1 MTRSALRADLR
12 DDGQIR
18 CLFFSMPFG
27 LSGLEALEITCGM
40 RSLAFFLENAPRM
53 TDRIEY
59 PTFSPCVFERRAALI
74 P

>member
-1 MTRSALRADLR
+1 
-12 DDGQIR
+12 
-18 CLFFSMPFG
+18 

-59 PTFSPCVFERRAALI
+59 PTFSPCLFERRAALI

>member
-18 CLFFSMPFG
+18 CLFFAIPPG

-59 PTFSPCVFERRAALI
+59 ATFAPYVFERRAALI